1 MESSSSNS
9 TEPTPGP
16 RAGRLRTHVALLA
29 ATCGTTWWLGGLPF
43 AATLMLILV
52 SHEAGHFIVARRH
65 GVPASLPYFIPL
77 PVFPGTLGAVIQ
89 MEKPIDDRNKLL
101 DVGAAGP
108 LAGLAVAIPLLVYGL
123 SLSDVA
129 VSTEPGGVIE
139 GNSLLYIALK
149 YLVKGQYLPSAG
161 GLDVQLHPV
170 AFAAWIGLLIT
181 MINLIPIGQLD
192 GGHVACAFFGSER
205 HNRLSGALHR
215 VLLAVG
221 AAVTVGLAVDVR
233 GRGLPWDEALLYG
246 LQSSLSWYVWA
257 LMLLGMRRLSGG
269 VYHPPVGDRELTAG
283 RRWLVFLVAI
293 VFLLI
298 FTPVPLRDQLP

>member
-1 MESSSSNS
+1 
-9 TEPTPGP
+9 
-16 RAGRLRTHVALLA
+16 
-29 ATCGTTWWLGGLPF
+29 
-43 AATLMLILV
+43 MLILI
-52 SHEAGHFIVARRH
+52 SHEAGHFVVARRH

-77 PVFPGTLGAVIQ
+77 PLFPGTLGAVIQ
-89 MEKPIDDRNKLL
+89 MEKPIADRNKLL

-129 VSTEPGGVIE
+129 VSNDPDSVLE
-139 GNSLLYIALK
+139 GNSLLYLALK
-149 YLVKGQYLPSAG
+149 YLVKGQYLPAAN

-221 AAVTVGLAVDVR
+221 AAVSVWLTVDARDHGLA
-233 GRGLPWDEALLYG
+233 WSEAALYG
-246 LQSSLSWYVWA
+246 LQSSLSWFVWA
-257 LMLLGMRRLSGG
+257 LLLLGMRRLSGG
-269 VYHPPVGDRELTAG
+269 IYHPPVGAGELTTG
-283 RRWLVFLVAI
+283 RRWLVFLVAV
-293 VFLLI
+293 VFVLI
-298 FTPVPLRDQLP
+298 FTPVPLREQLP